1 MNGYQAHAGVKFT
14 ATMMIA
20 ALFGMALTN
29 LFVRSSMGV
38 LAPELA
44 SDLDLSP
51 FILGAIASAF
61 FFAYALFQI
70 PGGML
75 LDRFGPRRVIVGL
88 FFFTALG
95 RWRFPSHQ
103 MGSPC

>member
-1 MNGYQAHAGVKFT
+1 MNGFQAITKIGFGT
-14 ATMMIA
+14 IMMMA

-44 SDLDLSP
+44 ADLDLSP

-61 FFAYALFQI
+61 FLLTPCFKYLVVCYLTGLV
-70 PGGML
+70 PG
-75 LDRFGPRRVIVGL
+75 
-88 FFFTALG
+88 A
-95 RWRFPSHQ
+95 
-103 MGSPC
+103 

>member
-1 MNGYQAHAGVKFT
+1 MNGFQATTKIGFGT
-14 ATMMIA
+14 IMMMA

-44 SDLDLSP
+44 ADLDLSP

-61 FFAYALFQI
+61 FCLRLVSNTQWYA
-70 PGGML
+70 
-75 LDRFGPRRVIVGL
+75 
-88 FFFTALG
+88 T
-95 RWRFPSHQ
+95 
-103 MGSPC
+103 

>member
-14 ATMMIA
+14 ATMMMA

-44 SDLDLSP
+44 SDLNLSP
-51 FILGAIASAF
+51 FILGAIASES
-61 FFAYALFQI
+61 
-70 PGGML
+70 GKGKTGML
-75 LDRFGPRRVIVGL
+75 HTPQLLRYTKTPIVDAHYSITLQVRSIMIIMQVNPVCG
-88 FFFTALG
+88 
-95 RWRFPSHQ
+95 
-103 MGSPC
+103 